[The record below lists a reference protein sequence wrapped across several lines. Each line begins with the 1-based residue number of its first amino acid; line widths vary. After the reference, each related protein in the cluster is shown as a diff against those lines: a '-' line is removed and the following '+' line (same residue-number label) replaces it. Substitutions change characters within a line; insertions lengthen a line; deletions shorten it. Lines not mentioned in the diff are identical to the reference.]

1 MFKSQA
7 ELKPETL
14 GTGRL
19 FDTGIY
25 PMVIDMAYLDQS
37 AGGAYSLN
45 VTLKSMDGKTLKETL
60 WITGGKDKGQ
70 LTYFLN
76 KNGEKQDL
84 PGFAIANAISTLS
97 TGKELGDHI
106 PEEKMVNVYNFD
118 LKKDVPTAKQ
128 VYTALIGQKIS
139 VAIQKQ
145 IVDKTAK
152 AADGSYQPT
161 GETRE
166 QNEIVGVY
174 NADTNQNMYEFKN
187 SIPAEFHD
195 KWLAANAGKVRDRSS
210 KNKPSTSGM
219 SGATPAPTKSLFGN

>member
-25 PMVIDMAYLDQS
+25 PMVVDMAYLDQS
-37 AGGAYSLN
+37 TGGAHSLT

-60 WITGGKDKGQ
+60 WITGGKAKGQ

-76 KNGEKQDL
+76 KNGDKQDL
-84 PGFAIANAISTLS
+84 PGFAIANAISALS
-97 TGKELGDHI
+97 TGKELGDHT
-106 PEEKMVNVYNFD
+106 PEEKMVNVFNYD
-118 LKKDVPTAKQ
+118 LKKEVPTAKQ
-128 VYTALIGQKIS
+128 VFVALIGQKIS

-174 NADTNQNMYEFKN
+174 NTDTNQNMYEAKN

-195 KWLAANAGKVRDRSS
+195 KWLAANAGKTRDKSS
-210 KNKPSTSGM
+210 KSKPAVSSPTS
-219 SGATPAPTKSLFGN
+219 APAKSLFGN